1 MTEKNVSTTSV
12 IKAYNTIAPFYGLF
26 TSPYDDQIEAN
37 FILTYA
43 LRAGVALD
51 VGAGQGDIALALAA
65 RGVAVYCVEPALAMR
80 QAILTRLT
88 SQPSLMPYL
97 TVLLDSATDMVCQ
110 RRFPLIYMF
119 YMFQHILAS
128 GERQTILNN
137 LAQHLAPGGTLLLN
151 LWVYEHL
158 QSQELTLA
166 RHKTVGDITYRQY
179 IGYNVHNSTRFDV
192 LTAYEVWFMGH
203 CIECVAV
210 SLPNVVLRCTELY
223 DQLSKAG
230 LRVRREYAG
239 YDWAPFCNQ
248 PGLWIIEATH
258 NQGDE
263 YG

>member
-1 MTEKNVSTTSV
+1 MTEKNVIMASV
-12 IKAYNTIAPFYGLF
+12 INAYNTIAPFYGLF
-26 TSPYDDQIEAN
+26 TSPYDDQMEAN

-43 LRAGVALD
+43 LRAGAALD
-51 VGAGQGDIALALAA
+51 VGAGQGDLALALAA
-65 RGVAVYCVEPALAMR
+65 RGVAVYCVEPAAAMR
-80 QAILTRLT
+80 QAILTRLAN
-88 SQPSLMPYL
+88 QPNLMPYL
-97 TVLLDSATDMVCQ
+97 TVLSDNATDVMCQ

-119 YMFQHILAS
+119 YMFQHILDS

-151 LWVYEHL
+151 LWMYENL

-166 RHKTVGDITYRQY
+166 RHKSIGDITYRQY
-179 IGYNVHNSTRFDV
+179 IGYNVHNSERFDV
-192 LTAYEVWFMGH
+192 LTAYEVWFMGR

-210 SLPNVVLRCTELY
+210 SLPNVVLQCTELY

-230 LRVRREYAG
+230 LHVRREYAG

-248 PGLWIIEATH
+248 PGLWIIEATR